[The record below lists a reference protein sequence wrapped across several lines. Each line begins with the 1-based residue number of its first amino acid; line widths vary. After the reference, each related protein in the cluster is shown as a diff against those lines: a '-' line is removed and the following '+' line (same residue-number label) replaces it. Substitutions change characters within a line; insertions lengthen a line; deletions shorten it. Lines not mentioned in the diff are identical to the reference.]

1 MAALV
6 FIAFASHVVA
16 WVALPERKPV
26 KRQAVAKPAF
36 IPASAVTA

>member
-6 FIAFASHVVA
+6 FIAFAGHVVA

-26 KRQAVAKPAF
+26 KRQPLAKTVS